1 MVDEYLVDIVTKA
14 AQGNKEAFS
23 RLVEVFTPM
32 LRSIARCYL
41 NEYFDIED
49 VLQDVWIKIYTN
61 LDTLREPEKFK
72 SWIAKIM
79 RYHCIKACKTQ
90 RAIHGRQLVL
100 DIEERHDLIE
110 LYTSGDEIAFD
121 LEKMELKDIIE
132 DILSKIPEMYAVP
145 LKLYYIENMSVK
157 EIGHVLALNDSTVK
171 WRLYQGRSLFRK
183 LAGEQLLSGYIRI
196 RR

>member
-1 MVDEYLVDIVTKA
+1 MIDIVREA
-14 AQGNKEAFS
+14 MQGSPEAFS
-23 RLVEVFTPM
+23 KLVEVFTPM

-49 VLQDVWIKIYTN
+49 VLQDVWTKIYTN

-90 RAIHGRQLVL
+90 RVIHGRQLVL

>member
-1 MVDEYLVDIVTKA
+1 MIDIVREA
-14 AQGNKEAFS
+14 MQGSLEAFS
-23 RLVEVFTPM
+23 KLVEVFTPM

-61 LDTLREPEKFK
+61 LDTLRESEKFK

-110 LYTSGDEIAFD
+110 LYTSGDEIAFA

-157 EIGHVLALNDSTVK
+157 EISHVLALNDSTVK

>member
-1 MVDEYLVDIVTKA
+1 MVDENIINIVREA
-14 AQGNKEAFS
+14 MQGSPEAFS
-23 RLVEVFTPM
+23 KLVEVFTPM

-90 RAIHGRQLVL
+90 RAIHGR
-100 DIEERHDLIE
+100 
-110 LYTSGDEIAFD
+110 
-121 LEKMELKDIIE
+121 
-132 DILSKIPEMYAVP
+132 
-145 LKLYYIENMSVK
+145 
-157 EIGHVLALNDSTVK
+157 
-171 WRLYQGRSLFRK
+171 
-183 LAGEQLLSGYIRI
+183 
-196 RR
+196 